1 MKAKGYLYGIALSVL
16 ILVLMAANLW
26 FGSINI
32 PAGAVWNTLTGNEVE
47 KASWTFI
54 IWESRLPQAVT
65 ALLCGAA
72 LAASGL
78 MLQTAFNNPL
88 AGPSI
93 LGINSGA
100 SLGVALVMLAGGGSI
115 ATGVFTLSGFFSVI
129 LGAFIGS
136 MVVMGLILF
145 FSTLIKSNIMLLIT
159 GIMIGYI
166 TSSAISLLNFFATA
180 EGVHSYMIWGMGN
193 FGGVSLQQL
202 PYFSIFCL
210 AGLLLSILLI
220 KPLNALL
227 LGTRYAENLGVNIRR
242 TRNLLLIA
250 TGLLTAVTTAFCGP
264 VAFIG
269 LAVPHISRLMLGT
282 SNHNSLLP
290 VTLLTGG
297 VIALLCNLICILP
310 GEAGIIPLNAVTPVL
325 GAPVI
330 IYVIVNQRKIQYFN
344 CWRKLLSPQAIYAS
358 ATARESKRNGYMSI
372 SPSGS
377 TQEN

>member
-1 MKAKGYLYGIALSVL
+1 MGYKGLKYCIFLSLLIIVL
-16 ILVLMAANLW
+16 IIANLV
-26 FGSINI
+26 FGSVKI
-32 PAGAVWNTLTGNEVE
+32 PANEVWSILLGNESE
-47 KASWTFI
+47 KASWTYI
-54 IWESRLPQAVT
+54 IWEARFPQAIT
-65 ALLCGAA
+65 ALLCGSA

-100 SLGVALVMLAGGGSI
+100 SLGVALVMLAGGGTI
-115 ATGVFTLSGFFSVI
+115 AAGTFSLSGFFSVI
-129 LGAFIGS
+129 LGAFAGS

-193 FGGVSLQQL
+193 FGGVSLSQL
-202 PYFSIFCL
+202 PSFSIITL
-210 AGLLLSILLI
+210 AGLILTIMMI

-227 LGTRYAENLGVNIRR
+227 LGTRYAENLGVKIKR

-264 VAFIG
+264 ISFIG
-269 LAVPHISRLMLGT
+269 LAVPHIARLMLGT
-282 SNHNSLLP
+282 SNHNSLMP
-290 VTLLTGG
+290 VTLLSGSA
-297 VIALLCNLICILP
+297 IALLCNLICILP
-310 GEAGIIPLNAVTPVL
+310 GESGIIPLNAVTPII

-330 IYVIVNQRKIQYFN
+330 IYVIINQRKIQYFN
-344 CWRKLLSPQAIYAS
+344 
-358 ATARESKRNGYMSI
+358 
-372 SPSGS
+372 
-377 TQEN
+377 

>member
-1 MKAKGYLYGIALSVL
+1 MIRTKAKGYIYGIALSVL

-32 PAGAVWNTLTGNEVE
+32 PAGAVWNTLIGNEVE
-47 KASWTFI
+47 KTSWAFI

-145 FSTLIKSNIMLLIT
+145 
-159 GIMIGYI
+159 
-166 TSSAISLLNFFATA
+166 SSAISLLNFFATA

-210 AGLLLSILLI
+210 AGLLLSIQLI

-290 VTLLTGG
+290 ITLLTGG

-344 CWRKLLSPQAIYAS
+344 
-358 ATARESKRNGYMSI
+358 
-372 SPSGS
+372 
-377 TQEN
+377 